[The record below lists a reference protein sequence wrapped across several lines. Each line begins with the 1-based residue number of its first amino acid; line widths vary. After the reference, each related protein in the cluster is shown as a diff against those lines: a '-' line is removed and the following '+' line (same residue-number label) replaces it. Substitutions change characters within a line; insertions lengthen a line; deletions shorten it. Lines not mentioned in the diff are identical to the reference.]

1 MRFNKTTQFRLLIL
15 FAAIALLFF
24 SGIILYQFKEQAQL
38 NLLLEEEN
46 QTARQVFQKILFLK
60 SDAIEKHVFYEYS
73 IWDEMVKGIARNDTL
88 WFQEQV
94 KNGFDNYGYDFVW
107 ILDKEGNLI
116 YSNSRRRDLSF
127 TNPTI
132 PAEEL
137 VPLLKKQNT
146 NHFYTPTFLGT
157 MEIFVASVHPSN
169 DAGRHTSPAGYYMV
183 GRLWD
188 RKYVRELSLLTQTDI
203 TVIPTTPRKTLA
215 AVIPEHTAGIIHFT
229 KPLYNWKD
237 EPVALLNIDSVP
249 PWLDTYRQSSRIIF
263 LGYFTFVLMLLAI
276 FGIYFRRWIT
286 LPINSLQQALNQK
299 SSAPVKDLTRE
310 STEFGIISRMIDQFF
325 QQEKQVLENQRYL
338 DTLIQNLPGIVYR
351 CKNAPKWPMV
361 YVSEGIKILT
371 GYEPDKFTG
380 KDQYPYSRLI
390 YHEDRKK
397 VWFNIQEAVKLKQP
411 YEVEYRIRDIKGN
424 LKHFWERGRGVWD
437 DSGNLLFLE
446 GFIIDISQRVH
457 AQKALSD
464 KIRRL
469 ELLRKI
475 SYLVQE
481 SHDFE
486 SLIAS
491 IYQLI
496 PQYIEADR
504 VRAFLYVSATGNLVK
519 AKPKVGPDSKQV
531 KEIDDQLMT
540 QSIGISIS
548 GICFSKNEAIAV
560 DDCFKTDLIPPQI
573 VEAMNLKSVL
583 AVPIISH
590 NKTIGVLRLDY
601 TRKMHTFT
609 DEEIEFSQLLG
620 EQLGVVLE
628 NAQLLKELVESRNA
642 IQERE
647 NRYREAIKGIKAVPY
662 EARYYPVRYIFMGE
676 GIKDLLG
683 YTPEELTTEV
693 WVKSVKEKVSSGTMK
708 NLEPAEATRL
718 TLEGKLDRWEMD
730 YRMVDRMGR
739 ERWVSDTS
747 IQLKDKSG
755 KPYGSLGIL
764 RDITEEKEAEH
775 ELRKLT
781 RALEQSSSGI
791 IITDTIGRI
800 EYINNKFSQISGY
813 SLEEVKGKAPAIFG
827 SGNTSQNTYDWI
839 WETINEGNEWHGE
852 LCNRKKTG
860 ELYWADAT
868 ISPIRDKDGHITH
881 FMNSLEDVTSRKAAE
896 KVKTVLSDLGAR
908 LTDASSSVDVS
919 KIILEKCDTLFGWE
933 AAFITIYSEEEKVLK
948 DILAYD
954 EIDGSR
960 KQLKT
965 KDLAKFPPLIQRT
978 FTEGPILIL
987 RDKKDLD
994 TDSLRLPRFGN
1005 KARLSLSL
1013 MMVPFRKHERN
1024 IGVLSIQSYRANAYT
1039 QSDLDLLKVIA
1050 SYCASALERTFARQ
1064 QLEEREI
1071 ELERKLDFISSLRA
1085 IDMAITGSM
1094 DLRININIILQQVF
1108 LRLGAEGA
1116 NVLLY
1121 DSSLNQMEILLAK
1134 NVKREIP
1141 LWTSESYANDPSF
1154 HVVRERNILQVK
1166 RSASY
1171 PYGFPRMPESVEEK
1185 FQTYIGIPLVAKAQ
1199 VQGVLEIY
1207 FTLSDFEP
1215 SGEWTEFLE
1224 AMATQSAIAIDNAT
1238 LFDRLQR
1245 SNTELTMAYD
1255 STLEGWSR
1263 ALDLRDKETEG
1274 HTQRVTNLTET
1285 LAKAMGIT
1293 LDEMINLRWGA
1304 LLHDIGKMGIPDS
1317 ILLKPGPLAAEE
1329 WVIMK
1334 KHPVYAFELLS
1345 PIQYLRP
1352 ALDIPYC
1359 HHEKWDGTGYPRG
1372 LKGREIP
1379 MAARI
1384 FAVVDVWDAMT
1395 SNRPYRAALPRE
1407 TVLEHIKSLR
1417 GVHFDPEVADT
1428 FLTLMASENQDLM

>member
-1 MRFNKTTQFRLLIL
+1 MQFNKTTQFRLLIL

-24 SGIILYQFKEQAQL
+24 SGLIVYQIKEQRQL
-38 NLLLEEEN
+38 KILLEEEN
-46 QTARQVFQKILFLK
+46 QTTRQVFQKILFLK
-60 SDAIEKHVFYEYS
+60 SDTIEKHVYYEYS
-73 IWDEMVKGIARNDTL
+73 IWDEMVRGIARKDIP
-88 WFQEQV
+88 WFREQV

-107 ILDKEGNLI
+107 IFDKEGTLI
-116 YSNSRRRDLSF
+116 YSSSRRRDLSF
-127 TNPTI
+127 TNPPI
-132 PAEEL
+132 PPEEI

-146 NHFYTPTFLGT
+146 NHFYTPSFLAT
-157 MEIFVASVHPSN
+157 MEIFVASVHLSN
-169 DAGRHTSPAGYYMV
+169 DAGRHTPPQGYYMV

-188 RKYVRELSLLTQTDI
+188 RKYIRELSLLTQTDI
-203 TVIPTTPRKTLA
+203 TVIPTTPSKAFLA
-215 AVIPEHTAGIIHFT
+215 VSPEHTSGLIHFT
-229 KPLYNWKD
+229 KPLNNWKN
-237 EPVALLNIDSVP
+237 EPVALMYIDAIP
-249 PWLDTYRQSSRIIF
+249 PWLDTYKRSGRMIF
-263 LGYFTFVLMLLAI
+263 LGYFSFVLLLLVI

-286 LPINSLQQALNQK
+286 LPLKSLQQALNQK
-299 SSAPVKDLTRE
+299 NSEPVKALTLE
-310 STEFGIISRMIDQFF
+310 SNEFGTIAGMIDQFF

-338 DTLIQNLPGIVYR
+338 NTLIQNLPGIVYR
-351 CKNAPKWPMV
+351 CKNSPTWPMV
-361 YVSEGIKILT
+361 YLSDGVKTLT
-371 GYEPDKFTG
+371 GYDPEKFTG

-397 VWFNIQEAVKLKQP
+397 VWFQIQEAVKQKQP
-411 YEVEYRIRDIKGN
+411 YEVEYRIRDAKGN

-437 DSGNLLFLE
+437 ESENLLFLE
-446 GFIIDISQRVH
+446 GFIIDISQRVQ
-457 AQKALSD
+457 AQQALSD

-496 PQYIEADR
+496 PEYIEADR
-504 VRAFLYVSATGNLVK
+504 VRAFLYDSATGTLIK
-519 AKPKVGPDSKQV
+519 AKPKIGTKSNQA
-531 KEIDDQLMT
+531 KEIDDQMKT
-540 QSIGISIS
+540 QAVGFSIS
-548 GICFSKNEAIAV
+548 GLCFLKKEPIAV
-560 DDCFKTDLIPPQI
+560 NDCFKTDIIPPQF
-573 VEAMNLKSVL
+573 VEALNLKSVL

-601 TRKMHTFT
+601 TRKTHTFT
-609 DEEIEFSQLLG
+609 GEEIEFSQLLG

-628 NAQLLKELVESRNA
+628 NAQLLKDLVESRNA

-647 NRYREAIKGIKAVPY
+647 SRYREAIKGIKAVPY

-693 WVKSVKEKVSSGTMK
+693 WVKSVKEKVPAGTMK
-708 NLEPAEATRL
+708 NLEPSEATRL
-718 TLEGKLDRWEMD
+718 TLEGKIDRWEMD
-730 YRMVDRMGR
+730 YRMVDRTGH
-739 ERWVSDTS
+739 EKWVSDIS

-764 RDITEEKEAEH
+764 RDVTEERQAEQ

-791 IITDTIGRI
+791 IITDTAGRI
-800 EYINNKFSQISGY
+800 EYINNKFIQISGY
-813 SLEEVKGKAPAIFG
+813 SLEEVEGKTPAIFG
-827 SGNTSQNTYDWI
+827 SGNTSQKTYDWI
-839 WETINEGNEWHGE
+839 WETINNGNEWHGE

-860 ELYWADAT
+860 ELYWVDAT

-881 FMNSLEDVTSRKAAE
+881 FMNSLEDITARKAAE
-896 KVKTVLSDLGAR
+896 KVKNVLSDLGAR

-919 KIILEKCDTLFGWE
+919 KIILEKCDELFSWD
-933 AAFITIYSEEEKVLK
+933 AAFITIYSEKEKVLK

-960 KQLKT
+960 KQVKT
-965 KDLAKFPPLIQRT
+965 KDLAKFPPLVQRT
-978 FTEGPILIL
+978 FAEGPILIL

-994 TDSLRLPRFGN
+994 TESIQLPRFGN
-1005 KARLSLSL
+1005 KARLSMSL

-1024 IGVLSIQSYRANAYT
+1024 IGVLSIQSYRTNAYT
-1039 QSDLDLLKVIA
+1039 PSDLDLLKVIA
-1050 SYCASALERTFARQ
+1050 AYCASALERTFARQ

-1094 DLRININIILQQVF
+1094 DLRININIILQQVL

-1121 DSSLNQMEILLAK
+1121 DSALNQMEVLLAK

-1141 LWTSESYANDPSF
+1141 LWTSESYANDPAF

-1171 PYGFPRMPESVEEK
+1171 PYGFPRMPESVEDK

-1207 FTLSDFEP
+1207 FSLSDFEP

-1317 ILLKPGPLAAEE
+1317 ILLKPGPLTADE

-1395 SNRPYRAALPRE
+1395 SNRPYRGALPRE

-1417 GVHFDPEVADT
+1417 GVHFDPEVTDT
-1428 FLTLMASENQDLM
+1428 FLTLMASENQDLP